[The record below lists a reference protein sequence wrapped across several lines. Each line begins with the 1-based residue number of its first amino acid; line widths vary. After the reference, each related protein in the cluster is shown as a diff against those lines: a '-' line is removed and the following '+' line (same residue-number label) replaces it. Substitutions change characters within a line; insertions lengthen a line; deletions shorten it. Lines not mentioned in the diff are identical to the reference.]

1 MKVSWFLIAV
11 ALVVESECSS
21 PLNFYQNVVIPSH
34 LIVTAGESVNIKIKV
49 LVSDQVECFYQA
61 PGQKLTNIPNDRVNY
76 SSTEK
81 CGIRINGI
89 LKSDT
94 GVWKLMYKNGDNVI
108 KGVSVIEVIDK
119 IDTTID
125 QKVYAPTD
133 DFTPTDRE
141 LDYCYVSKDSGIRKY
156 AEIHNNACKIPKD
169 LQEELESGLWNVHV
183 GTKGQINEV
192 TYKIEIQSAG
202 KKLNYS
208 PKVAR
213 CNYFRL

>member
-11 ALVVESECSS
+11 SLVVESESLS
-21 PLNFYQNVVIPSH
+21 QLNFYQNVVIPSN

-49 LVSDQVECFYQA
+49 SVIEQVECFYQA
-61 PGQKLTNIPNDRVNY
+61 PGQKMTNIPSDRVKY
-76 SSTEK
+76 WSTEK

-89 LKSDT
+89 LRSDT
-94 GVWKLMYKNGDNVI
+94 GVWKLMYKSGDSVI

-125 QKVYAPTD
+125 LQVYSPTD
-133 DFTPTDRE
+133 DFTPTDRQ

-156 AEIHNNACKIPKD
+156 AEIHNNACKIPEH

-192 TYKIEIQSAG
+192 TYKIEIRSAG
-202 KKLNYS
+202 RKLNT
-208 PKVAR
+208 
-213 CNYFRL
+213 

>member
-11 ALVVESECSS
+11 ALVVESESSS
-21 PLNFYQNVVIPSH
+21 PLNFYENVVIPSH
-34 LIVTAGESVNIKIKV
+34 LIVTAGESVNIKLKV
-49 LVSDQVECFYQA
+49 PVSSKQVQCFFQA
-61 PGQKLTNIPNDRVNY
+61 PGQKLTNIANDRVNY

-94 GVWKLMYKNGDNVI
+94 GVWKLMYKSKDSDI

-125 QKVYAPTD
+125 QQVYSPTD
-133 DFTPTDRE
+133 DFTPTDRQ

-202 KKLNYS
+202 KKFNI
-208 PKVAR
+208 
-213 CNYFRL
+213 